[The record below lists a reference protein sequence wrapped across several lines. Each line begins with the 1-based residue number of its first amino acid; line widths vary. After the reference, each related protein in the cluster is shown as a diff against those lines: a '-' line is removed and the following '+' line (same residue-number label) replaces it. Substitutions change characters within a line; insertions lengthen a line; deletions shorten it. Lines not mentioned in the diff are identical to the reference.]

1 MKTRKF
7 IKINKLFGKYDN
19 EIDLSSRG
27 IIFIGENGVGKTT
40 IMKIIQNLMNYN
52 FSELIK
58 YDFESI
64 DIEVS
69 LQDGK
74 MLHETIRYADLL
86 PTDEEI
92 RNLIKNSKLFEEDY
106 RDEWHTYSFNLDK
119 EDKIEAVNSDYPND
133 DWNDDDEKADFWDD
147 TYDQEEYYNG
157 NFYVLSEELIN
168 DIIKKNELNNIIRKI
183 IKNEEFTN
191 LYYKTY
197 IDSLKK
203 EKDYYYINDYIGFY
217 SKIDERLKDIVSM
230 IKEYIEKILSSN
242 KSVHFENRKDII
254 KILKIIKGNKNKYVD
269 ILDMT
274 KIYTFDNKLLS
285 SSLITN
291 KLLEWKAAIP
301 NKTYKLKLF
310 KETVDTFPG
319 RVYDFFENM
328 EKSIYEEVLQ
338 EIDGR
343 RYKDIDEDNFI
354 NSSKD
359 ISELNSNTI
368 EINRIINH
376 YYYNEDFIA
385 QINSVALAY
394 YVVANNKEWQLNNKK
409 EATADMTLIKDRF
422 IKYIRPVLL
431 KNGPFDIEW
440 GAENSIGS
448 IDENR
453 VFCDFYAKEWNSFEE
468 NVNPKIKTLQ
478 ELLNKYMMN
487 KDVEVTPMG
496 LLVKS
501 KDDNHVIPLNSLSSG
516 EKKLLIIFLH
526 CLFNEDVPILI
537 DEPEIS
543 LSIIWQEN
551 LLPDLLEKTNIKQVI
566 VATHSSAVISDSSL
580 DKYIIPLP
588 NSVVDKGGNT
598 NE

>member
-368 EINRIINH
+368 EINSIINH

-453 VFCDFYAKEWNSFEE
+453 VFCDLYEKEWNSFEE

-588 NSVVDKGGNT
+588 NSVVDKGGNA

>member
-310 KETVDTFPG
+310 KETVDTFLG
-319 RVYDFFENM
+319 RVYEYFENM

-368 EINRIINH
+368 EINSIINH

-588 NSVVDKGGNT
+588 NSVVDKGGNA

>member
-1 MKTRKF
+1 MKTKKF

-368 EINRIINH
+368 EINSIINH

-588 NSVVDKGGNT
+588 NSVVDKGGNA

>member
-368 EINRIINH
+368 EINSIINH

-385 QINSVALAY
+385 QINSVAIAY

-588 NSVVDKGGNT
+588 NSVVDKGGNA

>member
-133 DWNDDDEKADFWDD
+133 EWNDDDEKADFWDD

-368 EINRIINH
+368 EINSIINH

-588 NSVVDKGGNT
+588 NSVVDKGGNA

>member
-74 MLHETIRYADLL
+74 MLHKTIMYADLL

-106 RDEWHTYSFNLDK
+106 IDEWHTYSSNLDK

-203 EKDYYYINDYIGFY
+203 EKDSYYINDYIGFY

-254 KILKIIKGNKNKYVD
+254 KILKIIKGSKNKYVY

-338 EIDGR
+338 KIDGR
-343 RYKDIDEDNFI
+343 RYKDIDKDNFI
-354 NSSKD
+354 NCSKD

-368 EINRIINH
+368 EINSIINH

-385 QINSVALAY
+385 QINSAALAY

-409 EATADMTLIKDRF
+409 EATADMTLIKDRY

-468 NVNPKIKTLQ
+468 NVNPKMKTLQ

-496 LLVKS
+496 LLVKC

-588 NSVVDKGGNT
+588 NSIVDKGGNS

>member
-133 DWNDDDEKADFWDD
+133 EWNDDDEKADFWDD

-183 IKNEEFTN
+183 IKNKKIKN
-191 LYYKTY
+191 LYNKTY

-368 EINRIINH
+368 EINSIINH

-588 NSVVDKGGNT
+588 NSVVDKGGNA

>member
-343 RYKDIDEDNFI
+343 RYKDIEEDNFI

-368 EINRIINH
+368 EINSIINH

-588 NSVVDKGGNT
+588 NSVVDKGGNA

>member
-74 MLHETIRYADLL
+74 MLYETIRYADLL

-92 RNLIKNSKLFEEDY
+92 RSLIKNSKLFEEDY

-368 EINRIINH
+368 EINSIINH

-588 NSVVDKGGNT
+588 NSVVDKGGNA

>member
-368 EINRIINH
+368 EINSIINH

-588 NSVVDKGGNT
+588 NSVVDKGGNA

>member
-368 EINRIINH
+368 EINSIINH

-409 EATADMTLIKDRF
+409 EATADMTLIEDRF

-588 NSVVDKGGNT
+588 NSVVDKGGNA

>member
-1 MKTRKF
+1 MGVKKVVR
-7 IKINKLFGKYDN
+7 INKLFGKYDN

-368 EINRIINH
+368 EINSIINH

-588 NSVVDKGGNT
+588 NSVVDKGGNA

>member
-301 NKTYKLKLF
+301 NKTYELKLF

-328 EKSIYEEVLQ
+328 EKSIYSRNNGMYGIV
-338 EIDGR
+338 
-343 RYKDIDEDNFI
+343 
-354 NSSKD
+354 SC
-359 ISELNSNTI
+359 NSNVCFCNNN
-368 EINRIINH
+368 INRTSR
-376 YYYNEDFIA
+376 
-385 QINSVALAY
+385 NS
-394 YVVANNKEWQLNNKK
+394 NNIRITRKIFYSNNN
-409 EATADMTLIKDRF
+409 A
-422 IKYIRPVLL
+422 
-431 KNGPFDIEW
+431 
-440 GAENSIGS
+440 
-448 IDENR
+448 
-453 VFCDFYAKEWNSFEE
+453 
-468 NVNPKIKTLQ
+468 
-478 ELLNKYMMN
+478 
-487 KDVEVTPMG
+487 
-496 LLVKS
+496 
-501 KDDNHVIPLNSLSSG
+501 
-516 EKKLLIIFLH
+516 
-526 CLFNEDVPILI
+526 
-537 DEPEIS
+537 
-543 LSIIWQEN
+543 
-551 LLPDLLEKTNIKQVI
+551 
-566 VATHSSAVISDSSL
+566 
-580 DKYIIPLP
+580 
-588 NSVVDKGGNT
+588 
-598 NE
+598 

>member
-7 IKINKLFGKYDN
+7 IRINKLFGKYDN

-86 PTDEEI
+86 PTNEEI

-368 EINRIINH
+368 EINSIINH

-468 NVNPKIKTLQ
+468 NVNPKMKTLQ

-501 KDDNHVIPLNSLSSG
+501 KDDNHVIPLDSLSSG
-516 EKKLLIIFLH
+516 EKKLLVIFMH
-526 CLFNEDVPILI
+526 CLFNEDVPIII

-588 NSVVDKGGNT
+588 NSVVDKGGNA

>member
-7 IKINKLFGKYDN
+7 IRINKLFGKYDN

-368 EINRIINH
+368 EINSIINH

-431 KNGPFDIEW
+431 KNGPFDIEL

-468 NVNPKIKTLQ
+468 NVNPKMKTLQ

-501 KDDNHVIPLNSLSSG
+501 KDDNHVIPLDSLSSG
-516 EKKLLIIFLH
+516 EKKLLVIFMH
-526 CLFNEDVPILI
+526 CLFNEDVPIII

-588 NSVVDKGGNT
+588 NSVVDKGGNA

>member
-319 RVYDFFENM
+319 RVYDFFEDM

-368 EINRIINH
+368 EINSIINH

-588 NSVVDKGGNT
+588 NSVVDKGGNA

>member
-203 EKDYYYINDYIGFY
+203 EKDYYYINDYIVFY

-368 EINRIINH
+368 EINSIINH

-588 NSVVDKGGNT
+588 NSVVDKGGNA

>member
-343 RYKDIDEDNFI
+343 RYK
-354 NSSKD
+354 
-359 ISELNSNTI
+359 
-368 EINRIINH
+368 
-376 YYYNEDFIA
+376 
-385 QINSVALAY
+385 V
-394 YVVANNKEWQLNNKK
+394 
-409 EATADMTLIKDRF
+409 
-422 IKYIRPVLL
+422 
-431 KNGPFDIEW
+431 
-440 GAENSIGS
+440 
-448 IDENR
+448 
-453 VFCDFYAKEWNSFEE
+453 
-468 NVNPKIKTLQ
+468 
-478 ELLNKYMMN
+478 
-487 KDVEVTPMG
+487 
-496 LLVKS
+496 
-501 KDDNHVIPLNSLSSG
+501 
-516 EKKLLIIFLH
+516 
-526 CLFNEDVPILI
+526 
-537 DEPEIS
+537 
-543 LSIIWQEN
+543 
-551 LLPDLLEKTNIKQVI
+551 
-566 VATHSSAVISDSSL
+566 
-580 DKYIIPLP
+580 
-588 NSVVDKGGNT
+588 
-598 NE
+598 